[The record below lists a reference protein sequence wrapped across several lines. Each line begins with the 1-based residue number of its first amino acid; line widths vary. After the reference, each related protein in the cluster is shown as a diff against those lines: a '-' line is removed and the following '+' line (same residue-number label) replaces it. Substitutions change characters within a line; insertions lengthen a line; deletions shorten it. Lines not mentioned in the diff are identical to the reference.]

1 MDFFG
6 IGAPEILL
14 VLLLAFIVF
23 GPGRIVEISRKAGR
37 VMRNLSNDASDIQ
50 RQLENELG
58 KDKHGEQV
66 AGDKP
71 PHSD

>member
-6 IGAPEILL
+6 IGAPEIIL

-37 VMRNLSNDASDIQ
+37 VMRNLSHDAADIQ
-50 RQLENELG
+50 RQLENEFG
-58 KDKHGEQV
+58 KDKPGEPV

-71 PHSD
+71 PHPD